1 MEMICMLLSHYEFD
15 SPLAFDEGSI
25 PVLVIENQNR
35 MTKFVGELLNQSNKG
50 EGGFELFEN
59 DVTVSISDKVE
70 IIINPFS
77 ANVNERDILNKL
89 YAVMKKDALDEELF
103 LDTNTFLS
111 EIEMNVKKIM
121 VRQINPLDSDTPDII
136 GLFKLLGICF
146 VVPDSLLEKICDY
159 IDICSEYLKTRLFIF
174 VNLKSFLNESEMIQ
188 LYNHSNYHKTHIL
201 MIESRQSSILEN
213 EVARV
218 IDEALCEIP
227 ISGCKDNDI
236 Y

>member
-1 MEMICMLLSHYEFD
+1 MICMLLSHYEFD
-15 SPLAFDEGSI
+15 SPLKFDEGSI
-25 PVLVIENQNR
+25 PILIIENPSY
-35 MTKFVGELLNQSNKG
+35 MTKFIGELLSQSNKG

-59 DVTVSISDKVE
+59 DVSVSISDKVE

-77 ANVNERDILNKL
+77 ANVNEREILNKL

-111 EIEMNVKKIM
+111 DIETNVKKIM
-121 VRQINPLDSDTPDII
+121 ARQSIPLDSDTPDII
-136 GLFKLLGICF
+136 GLFKLLGVCF

-159 IDICSEYLKTRLFIF
+159 IDICSEYLKTKLFIF
-174 VNLKSFLNESEMIQ
+174 VNLKSFLNESEIIQ
-188 LYNHSNYHKTHIL
+188 LYNHLNYHKTHIL
-201 MIESRQSSILEN
+201 MIESSQSNTLEN
-213 EVARV
+213 ESIRV
-218 IDEALCEIP
+218 IDEALCEIS